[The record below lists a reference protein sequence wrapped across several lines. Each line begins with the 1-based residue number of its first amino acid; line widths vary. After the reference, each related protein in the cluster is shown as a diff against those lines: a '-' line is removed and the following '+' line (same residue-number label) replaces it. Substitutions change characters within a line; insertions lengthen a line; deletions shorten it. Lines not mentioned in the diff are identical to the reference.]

1 MPTRFWQVPH
11 PGLTAHSAILT
22 ARRTVCHTA
31 PLRNV
36 VPLLA
41 SPRPDAS
48 YRKYSASVRP
58 HLPVSSPFRIAATR
72 KHSALHRVHQ
82 PLLPS
87 APLCSPLLPSAPR
100 RGHLRDP
107 APHPKSPHKKKPHR
121 APGRSHC
128 RPHAPLP
135 RNRLL
140 SPFAPSKTE
149 AQRSEGRP
157 TDTKKAPA
165 HCAGAVSDAP
175 RKAERRRENYFAI
188 PFMIAPETPGAAWY
202 SPNE

>member
-1 MPTRFWQVPH
+1 MPTRFWQVP
-11 PGLTAHSAILT
+11 PSGLTAPSAILT

-41 SPRPDAS
+41 SPPPDTSPTAPKTTPPLCVRLFP
-48 YRKYSASVRP
+48 YPLLSASQP
-58 HLPVSSPFRIAATR
+58 PANTLLYAVSTS
-72 KHSALHRVHQ
+72 
-82 PLLPS
+82 
-87 APLCSPLLPSAPR
+87 LCSAPR
-100 RGHLRDP
+100 PP
-107 APHPKSPHKKKPHR
+107 ARSRSASEKSPEEKT
-121 APGRSHC
+121 APGARTLTLSAAHS
-128 RPHAPLP
+128 AP
-135 RNRLL
+135 RNRQL
-140 SPFAPSKTE
+140 STFAPSKTE

-165 HCAGAVSDAP
+165 HCADAVSDAP

>member
-1 MPTRFWQVPH
+1 MPTRFWQVP
-11 PGLTAHSAILT
+11 PSGLTAHSAILT

-41 SPRPDAS
+41 SPPPDTSPTAPKTTPPLCVRLFP
-48 YRKYSASVRP
+48 YPLLSASQP
-58 HLPVSSPFRIAATR
+58 PANTLLYAVSTS
-72 KHSALHRVHQ
+72 
-82 PLLPS
+82 
-87 APLCSPLLPSAPR
+87 LCSAPR
-100 RGHLRDP
+100 RLRDP
-107 APHPKSPHKKKPHR
+107 APRPKSPLKKKPHR

-128 RPHAPLP
+128 RPHTPLP
-135 RNRLL
+135 ETGSFPHSPPRRPKRND
-140 SPFAPSKTE
+140 PKAAPQT
-149 AQRSEGRP
+149 Q
-157 TDTKKAPA
+157 KKAPA